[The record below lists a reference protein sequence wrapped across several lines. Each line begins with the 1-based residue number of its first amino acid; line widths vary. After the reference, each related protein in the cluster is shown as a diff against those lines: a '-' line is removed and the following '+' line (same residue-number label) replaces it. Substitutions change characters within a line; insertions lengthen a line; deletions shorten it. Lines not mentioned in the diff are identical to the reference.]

1 MVNQIAHVT
10 PAEHLPPLPD
20 HASALCPQPCST
32 ETSALH
38 GQHFLQLLQLLPPLT
53 QSVLHGV
60 RIVWQLHA
68 CELPPDLLPQLTC
81 GAGRGL
87 CTLSKVWCVL
97 GGTTAFT
104 ASKSNRGE
112 VCVHVTGWNN
122 KGVLQACTQTWGWD
136 CCQQSYRGILWEPP

>member
-1 MVNQIAHVT
+1 MVNQIAHAT

-68 CELPPDLLPQLTC
+68 CELPPDLLPQLTV
-81 GAGRGL
+81 GFFGSLLDRFQERPVELDSLVAEYEVFQLRHA
-87 CTLSKVWCVL
+87 
-97 GGTTAFT
+97 TTEGQMVEHCSSGKAF
-104 ASKSNRGE
+104 
-112 VCVHVTGWNN
+112 
-122 KGVLQACTQTWGWD
+122 L
-136 CCQQSYRGILWEPP
+136 IML